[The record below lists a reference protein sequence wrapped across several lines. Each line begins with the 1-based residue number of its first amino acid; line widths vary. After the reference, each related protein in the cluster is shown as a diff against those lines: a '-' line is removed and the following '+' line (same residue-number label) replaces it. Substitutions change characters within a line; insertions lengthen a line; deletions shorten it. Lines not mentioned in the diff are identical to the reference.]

1 MTELS
6 APFAPDW
13 VLAPGESVLDLAEER
28 GWTQGELAQRLGYS
42 EKHISQLINGKVPIT
57 VDAAQRLERVLGSSM
72 DFWLKLEANYQKHKA
87 RLEATERHACWIS
100 WLDELPVKEL
110 MSSGAIAKARID
122 AKNKPSIVESCLC
135 FFGVASPEEWRG
147 HYGGMQVAFRR
158 SRDEQSDVGAISAW
172 LRLGEQVAEKLDGP
186 KYDKARFENA
196 LSEIRGLT
204 CTAPEFF
211 EPRMR
216 ELLRDAGV
224 LLALVPAIPRAHVS
238 GVARWLN
245 PTRPLIQ
252 LSLYGK
258 TNDKFW
264 FTFFHEAAHI
274 LLHADS
280 KEAKK
285 SIFLDDPNANHSP
298 DPREQEANQW
308 AGNVLIPQEYS
319 HALGTLRTK
328 EAVRAFAT
336 SIGIHPGIV
345 VGRLQHDHIIDP
357 SWMNDLKLSFR
368 FTAEK
373 PDA

>member
-72 DFWLKLEANYQKHKA
+72 DFWLKLEANYQQHKA